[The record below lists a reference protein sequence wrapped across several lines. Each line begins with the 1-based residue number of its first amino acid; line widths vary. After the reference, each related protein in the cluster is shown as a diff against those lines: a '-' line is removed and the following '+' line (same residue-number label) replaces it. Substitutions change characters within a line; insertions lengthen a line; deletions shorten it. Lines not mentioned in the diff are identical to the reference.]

1 MRKTFVLCGRTLLGL
16 VVVSLLGACA
26 HLPTFGADLGK
37 QVAKKG
43 ETRTPY
49 QTRLRYYGWVQPGTE
64 PDEIREGKKMY
75 YLYVWIPANTPEIG
89 VRMVSP
95 ARLAGA
101 PDKHVDFVDPMCSS
115 HKSTS
120 IYFDTWVRFERCLAA
135 VSPEDVAKPCA
146 QWVSFGENDDS
157 DELPANP
164 SGQRYN
170 SVLRVASNPED
181 PLKVLVR
188 GMYRI
193 AFTSYKVGAV
203 QGTFAAEIGSVTELV
218 GAAIARTPAALAPLV
233 AERTVMMST
242 HTTEGVQTAEDDTT
256 QSGSAQGD
264 AAPEND
270 SMPTWE
276 Q

>member
-1 MRKTFVLCGRTLLGL
+1 MQKTLMVCAQRLMCLSLLGL
-16 VVVSLLGACA
+16 MTACV
-26 HLPTFGADLGK
+26 HLPPFGAELGK
-37 QVAKKG
+37 QTTRAG
-43 ETRTPY
+43 EVRAPY
-49 QTRLRYYGWVQPGTE
+49 QTRVRYYGWVQPGTE
-64 PDEIREGKKMY
+64 PDEIREGKKMH

-95 ARLAGA
+95 ARLAGS
-101 PDKHVDFVDPMCSS
+101 PDKHVDFVEPMCSA

-146 QWVSFGENDDS
+146 QWVSFGDNDDS
-157 DELPANP
+157 DELPPNP

-170 SVLRVASNPED
+170 SVLRVASNAED

-193 AFTSYKVGAV
+193 AFTSYKVGDV
-203 QGTFAAEIGSVTELV
+203 QGSFVAEVGSVTELV
-218 GAAIARTPAALAPLV
+218 GAAMARTQSELAPLV

-256 QSGSAQGD
+256 AGAQAPE

>member
-1 MRKTFVLCGRTLLGL
+1 MQKLLLVGARQLMGLGL
-16 VVVSLLGACA
+16 MGLLASCT
-26 HLPTFGADLGK
+26 HLAPFGADLGK
-37 QVAKKG
+37 QMTKKG
-43 ETRTPY
+43 EVRAPY
-49 QTRLRYYGWVQPGTE
+49 QTRIRYYGWVQPGSD
-64 PDEIREGKKMY
+64 PDEIREGKKMH
-75 YLYVWIPANTPEIG
+75 YLYVWVPANTPEIG

-95 ARLAGA
+95 ARLAGR
-101 PDKHVDFVDPMCSS
+101 PDKRVDFVDPMCSS

-146 QWVSFGENDDS
+146 QWVSFGDNDDS

-170 SVLRVASNPED
+170 SVLRIASNADD

-193 AFTSYKVGAV
+193 AFTSYKLGDV
-203 QGTFAAEIGSVTELV
+203 QGTFAVELGSVNELV
-218 GAAIARTPAALAPLV
+218 GAAIARTPAQLATLV

-242 HTTEGVQTAEDDTT
+242 HTTQGVQTAEDDTT
-256 QSGSAQGD
+256 AGTQTPEVS
-264 AAPEND
+264 PEND
-270 SMPTWE
+270 NMPTWE